1 MKEKL
6 SWLSN
11 CGAAFFTII
20 QTNQIFQ
27 LISLILTCIAV
38 FLSICITLYN
48 LYKKLKEGK
57 LKTSDLIE
65 AKKEVEDAKK
75 EIEELKEKLEKE
87 KNNAK

>member
-20 QTNQIFQ
+20 QTNQVFQ

-48 LYKKLKEGK
+48 LYKKVKEGK
-57 LKTSDLIE
+57 LEVSDLE
-65 AKKEVEDAKK
+65 KAKE
-75 EIEELKEKLEKE
+75 EIEKLKEQIEKGE
-87 KNNAK
+87 QNAK

>member
-20 QTNQIFQ
+20 QTNQVFQ

-48 LYKKLKEGK
+48 LYKKVKEGK
-57 LKTSDLIE
+57 LEVSDLE
-65 AKKEVEDAKK
+65 KAKE
-75 EIEELKEKLEKE
+75 EIEKLKEQIEKE

>member
-1 MKEKL
+1 MREKI

-20 QTNQIFQ
+20 QTNQVFQ

-57 LKTSDLIE
+57 LEVSDIE
-65 AKKEVEDAKK
+65 KAKE
-75 EIEELKEKLEKE
+75 EIEKLKEQLGE
-87 KNNAK
+87 KNKDA

>member
-48 LYKKLKEGK
+48 LYKKLKDGK
-57 LKTSDLIE
+57 LEVSDLE
-65 AKKEVEDAKK
+65 KAKE
-75 EIEELKEKLEKE
+75 EIEKLKEQIEKE

>member
-1 MKEKL
+1 MREKI

-57 LKTSDLIE
+57 LEVSDIE
-65 AKKEVEDAKK
+65 KAKE
-75 EIEELKEKLEKE
+75 EIEKLKEQLEE
-87 KNNAK
+87 KNKDA

>member
-1 MKEKL
+1 MREKI

-11 CGAAFFTII
+11 FGAAFFTII

-48 LYKKLKEGK
+48 LYKKVKEGK
-57 LKTSDLIE
+57 LEVSDLE
-65 AKKEVEDAKK
+65 KAKE
-75 EIEELKEKLEKE
+75 EIEKLKEQLEE
-87 KNNAK
+87 KNKDA

>member
-57 LKTSDLIE
+57 LEVSDLE
-65 AKKEVEDAKK
+65 KAKK

-87 KNNAK
+87 NNNAK